1 MHDPQNAIP
10 DFTAF
15 CGQVLANPYAVPV
28 EVKCLMSH
36 KEEGDEHAHT
46 SAEVIL
52 NFSRTFGAVVWRD
65 PAGETQ
71 TATVDADHCCVIPA
85 GVRHCISGLR
95 PCGLV
100 SLIVGSVVLAELMRE
115 SVTDVVVGNFRQIT
129 ANDAFARHLVT
140 EFGHMLARQPHTVMV
155 HAVGMTLAIK
165 LLQAF
170 WRREKIEKSTVVGL
184 SPAEQQRAH
193 DYIAAH
199 LADRISVSKLARQ
212 LSMSRT
218 YFTRRFSAAFGVS
231 PLQYALKMRVDKA
244 LELLRSGDYR
254 VAEAAYA
261 VGFFDQSHLD
271 RHCRKFYGQPPSTM
285 QRV

>member
-1 MHDPQNAIP
+1 MTYQQNQFSDPIGSSEQAL
-10 DFTAF
+10 T
-15 CGQVLANPYAVPV
+15 NPYAVPF
-28 EVKCLMSH
+28 EVRSLVNH
-36 KEEGDEHAHT
+36 NEDADEHEHP

-52 NFSRTFGAVVWRD
+52 NFSGTFGAVVWRD
-65 PAGETQ
+65 LAGETQ

-100 SLIVGSVVLAELMRE
+100 SLIVGSVALSELVRE
-115 SVTDVVVGNFRQIT
+115 RVTDVVVGNFRQIT
-129 ANDAFARHLVT
+129 ANDALARHLVT
-140 EFGHMLARQPHTVMV
+140 EFGHMLARHPHTVMV

-165 LLQAF
+165 LLQSL
-170 WRREKIEKSTVVGL
+170 WHRETLKESKVSGL
-184 SPAEQQRAH
+184 SSVEQQRTH

-199 LADRISVSKLARQ
+199 LADRISVSKLARHM
-212 LSMSRT
+212 SMSRT

-285 QRV
+285 QRA